1 MKSYE
6 GGGRLY
12 EPSET
17 TNPSPSGRTSTPSP
31 AFDTKPER
39 VGTKRKLRRGG
50 PTSARWQDST
60 TEPRPS
66 LVAPTAEF
74 PLMPPP
80 DGYPTP
86 EQMVRSAAQVTAA
99 GKRPGQEPPSLI
111 VTPSPAAIDRSQ
123 GQGGSGAWL
132 LPPSAPG
139 DAGPA
144 ATSAIGSAAGTP
156 CAQLDSKIAVV
167 NQVAWRMCA
176 QTGHARRR
184 VHVCVA
190 CRTDVT
196 SPPLFRR
203 MPIRCPRRGSP
214 CTRAPSTRR
223 PTGT

>member
-6 GGGRLY
+6 GGGRMY

-17 TNPSPSGRTSTPSP
+17 TNPSSSGRTSTPSP

-39 VGTKRKLRRGG
+39 VGTKRKLSRGG

-66 LVAPTAEF
+66 LVASTASF

-80 DGYPTP
+80 GGYLTP

-99 GKRPGQEPPSLI
+99 GSRPGQAPLSEI
-111 VTPSPAAIDRSQ
+111 VTPSPAAIDGSQ
-123 GQGGSGAWL
+123 GQGGCGGGL
-132 LPPSAPG
+132 LPASGDVAP
-139 DAGPA
+139 AE
-144 ATSAIGSAAGTP
+144 TSAIGSPAGTP
-156 CAQLDSKIAVV
+156 CAQPDSRIAVV
-167 NQVAWRMCA
+167 NQVALRMCP
-176 QTGHARRR
+176 QTGHARQRA
-184 VHVCVA
+184 HVCVA
-190 CRTDVT
+190 CRTDLT

-203 MPIRCPRRGSP
+203 MPVRCPRRGSP

>member
-6 GGGRLY
+6 GGGRTY
-12 EPSET
+12 EPCET

-31 AFDTKPER
+31 AFDRKPER
-39 VGTKRKLRRGG
+39 VGTKRKLSGG
-50 PTSARWQDST
+50 APTPARWQDST

-66 LVAPTAEF
+66 LVAPAAEF
-74 PLMPPP
+74 PFMLPA
-80 DGYPTP
+80 P

-99 GKRPGQEPPSLI
+99 GKRPGQAPLLLM

-123 GQGGSGAWL
+123 GQGGCGAGLLPASGAGV
-132 LPPSAPG
+132 A
-139 DAGPA
+139 PA
-144 ATSAIGSAAGTP
+144 ATSMIGSPAGTP
-156 CAQLDSKIAVV
+156 CAQPDSKIAVV
-167 NQVAWRMCA
+167 HQVALRMCA
-176 QTGHARRR
+176 QTGHTRRR

-190 CRTDVT
+190 CRTDLT

>member
-6 GGGRLY
+6 GGGRTY
-12 EPSET
+12 EPCET

-39 VGTKRKLRRGG
+39 VGTKRKLSSGG

-74 PLMPPP
+74 PLMPPSG
-80 DGYPTP
+80 GYPTP

-99 GKRPGQEPPSLI
+99 GRRPGQTPLLLI
-111 VTPSPAAIDRSQ
+111 VTPSPAATDGSQ

-132 LPPSAPG
+132 LAPSDPG
-139 DAGPA
+139 DGAPA
-144 ATSAIGSAAGTP
+144 AIGSPPGTP
-156 CAQLDSKIAVV
+156 CAQPDSKIAVV
-167 NQVAWRMCA
+167 NQVALRMCA
-176 QTGHARRR
+176 QTGHARWR

-190 CRTDVT
+190 CRTDLT
-196 SPPLFRR
+196 SPLLFRR